1 MDDALPVIAVVGA
14 GRVGSLL
21 GRAAAR
27 ADCPISAVFSRTPA
41 AAERLAAEL
50 GARAVN
56 SLADAVAG
64 ADLVLLAVPDGTIA
78 SIAQD
83 LALIDSGAAV
93 VHTSGFHSAD
103 TLHAVED
110 TRPIGGLHPAV
121 AIPTVEEAP
130 ALLEG
135 VVFAVESNHPRLTRW
150 LYRLVDHWKGIPV
163 AIRPD
168 SKAMYHAALSIA
180 SNFTVVLFAMAERVL
195 ERVGL
200 DRESA
205 RRALLPLLRS
215 TADNLARLPPAQ
227 ALTGPL
233 AREDLS
239 TVDGHLAALH
249 AAGEDLTIYLALA
262 RAALP
267 LLAERGLETAA
278 VDTLLKQ
285 WERQW
290 RD

>member
-1 MDDALPVIAVVGA
+1 M
-14 GRVGSLL
+14 GSLL
-21 GRAAAR
+21 GRAAVR
-27 ADCPISAVFSRTPA
+27 AGCQISAVFSRTRAP
-41 AAERLAAEL
+41 AERLAGEL

-56 SLADAVAG
+56 SLIDAVAG
-64 ADLVLLAVPDGTIA
+64 ADLVLLTVPDGTISA
-78 SIAQD
+78 IAHD
-83 LALIDSGAAV
+83 LALIDSSAAV

-103 TLHAVED
+103 TLRAVED

-121 AIPTVEEAP
+121 AVPTVEESP

-135 VVFAVESNHPRLTRW
+135 VVFAVESNHPRLTHW
-150 LYRLVDHWKGIPV
+150 LYRLVDRWKGIPV

-168 SKAMYHAALSIA
+168 SKAMYHAALSMA
-180 SNFTVVLFAMAERVL
+180 SNFTVVLYAMAERMV

-200 DRESA
+200 DRESS

-215 TADNLARLPPAQ
+215 TVDNLARLPPAQ

-233 AREDLS
+233 TREDLS

-249 AAGEDLTIYLALA
+249 ASDEDLTVYLALA

-267 LLAERGLETAA
+267 LLAERDLETAA
-278 VDTLLKQ
+278 VDTLLKK